1 MLLSNDAI
9 YLNQTLTSQAAVFD
23 FLAKQAVTLGV
34 ATDAGPVLS
43 SLQER
48 ESLGTTGMMDGFAIP
63 HAKDASIKEAKV
75 LILKLTSGIDWQS
88 MDGQAIDFIFC
99 LMIPDSQAATT
110 HLKVLSQLARL
121 LMRQPVKQALKEA
134 QSPQAIL
141 QILAQ
146 ELES

>member
-9 YLNQTLTSQAAVFD
+9 YLNQTITSQTAVFD

-34 ATDAGPVLS
+34 ATDAEAVLA

-99 LMIPDSQAATT
+99 LMIPDSQAGTT
-110 HLKVLSQLARL
+110 YLKVLSQLARL

>member
-34 ATDAGPVLS
+34 ATDAGPVLA

>member
-34 ATDAGPVLS
+34 ATDAGAVLA

-141 QILAQ
+141 HILAQ

>member
-34 ATDAGPVLS
+34 ATDAGAVLA

>member
-34 ATDAGPVLS
+34 ATDAGAVLA

-63 HAKDASIKEAKV
+63 HAKDVSIKEAKV
-75 LILKLTSGIDWQS
+75 LILKLTSGIDWKS
-88 MDGQAIDFIFC
+88 MDSQAIDFIFC
-99 LMIPDSQAATT
+99 LMIPDSQAGTT

-134 QSPQAIL
+134 PSPQAIL
-141 QILAQ
+141 HVLAQ

>member
-23 FLAKQAVTLGV
+23 FLAKQAVTLGI
-34 ATDAGPVLS
+34 ATDAGPVLA

-141 QILAQ
+141 HVLAQ

>member
-34 ATDAGPVLS
+34 ATDAGAVLA

-99 LMIPDSQAATT
+99 LMIPDSPAGTT

>member
-1 MLLSNDAI
+1 MLLLNDAI

-34 ATDAGPVLS
+34 ATDAGAVLA

-141 QILAQ
+141 HILAQ

>member
-1 MLLSNDAI
+1 M
-9 YLNQTLTSQAAVFD
+9 
-23 FLAKQAVTLGV
+23 TLGV
-34 ATDAGPVLS
+34 AKDAGPVLA

-99 LMIPDSQAATT
+99 LMIPDSQAGTT

-141 QILAQ
+141 HILAQ

>member
-1 MLLSNDAI
+1 MVLSNDAI

-23 FLAKQAVTLGV
+23 FLAKQAVTLGF
-34 ATDAGPVLS
+34 ATDAGAVLA

-88 MDGQAIDFIFC
+88 MDGQAIDLIFC
-99 LMIPDSQAATT
+99 LMIPDSQAGTT

-121 LMRQPVKQALKEA
+121 LMRQSVKQALKEA

-141 QILAQ
+141 HILAQ